1 MRPADTSPEA
11 WQVWLELVRK
21 MTPAERLQRALE
33 LSNTARELCKAGI
46 REQHPGAN
54 EREVF
59 LRFAQRQLGDD
70 LFRNVYGSELDAY
83 GSAQWGA

>member
-21 MTPAERLQRALE
+21 MTPAERLQRALQY
-33 LSNTARELCKAGI
+33 SQIVRELAKAGI
-46 REQHPGAN
+46 REAHPNAS

-59 LRFAQRQLGDD
+59 LRFAQRQLGDN
-70 LFRNVYGSELDAY
+70 LFRKVYGTELDTY
-83 GSAQWGA
+83 GSAERGA